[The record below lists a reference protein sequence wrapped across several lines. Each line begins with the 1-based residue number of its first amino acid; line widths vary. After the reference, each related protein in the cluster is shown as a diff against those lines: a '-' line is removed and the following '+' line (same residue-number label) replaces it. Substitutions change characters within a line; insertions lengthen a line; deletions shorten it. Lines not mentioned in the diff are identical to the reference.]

1 MMTPLRPYLA
11 PLRRQRL
18 MPLLVVAQTALA
30 CAILANV
37 LFLLWQKLGPML
49 VPDGLPRDELV
60 LVDQLVSNK
69 GSWNAAQVR
78 AGTEAL
84 RAIPGVKAV
93 SPTIGL
99 PMSSTLTMTGRV
111 TGPQATETVS
121 LFTGDT
127 LLDALGL
134 QLSSGRDF
142 SAEERK
148 DVDLGAPDVP
158 GQTEA
163 VIITDALARH
173 MFGDRPA
180 LGGVLTGKDP
190 KDPAR
195 FVVVGTVK
203 HLLRYQID
211 ELDDGK
217 AEFSMVTAGKVTG
230 VPILTYAVRATPEQ
244 RQAVITEIPQRL
256 KRILGNDMMEGIDM
270 RVSDYE
276 SQRDARL
283 KPRRAAIWLFGTV
296 SAVVATITLIGI
308 ASLSGFWI
316 QQRTRQ
322 IGIRRALGATR
333 GQVLRHFQV
342 ENLLVTGSGIA
353 LGMPLAYAAN
363 LWLLQH
369 YELPRLPAVYL
380 PIGLIALL
388 LLGQLAVLAPAR
400 RAASI
405 PPATATRSA

>member
-1 MMTPLRPYLA
+1 
-11 PLRRQRL
+11 
-18 MPLLVVAQTALA
+18 
-30 CAILANV
+30 
-37 LFLLWQKLGPML
+37 
-49 VPDGLPRDELV
+49 
-60 LVDQLVSNK
+60 
-69 GSWNAAQVR
+69 
-78 AGTEAL
+78 
-84 RAIPGVKAV
+84 
-93 SPTIGL
+93 
-99 PMSSTLTMTGRV
+99 
-111 TGPQATETVS
+111 
-121 LFTGDT
+121 
-127 LLDALGL
+127 
-134 QLSSGRDF
+134 
-142 SAEERK
+142 
-148 DVDLGAPDVP
+148 
-158 GQTEA
+158 
-163 VIITDALARH
+163 
-173 MFGDRPA
+173 
-180 LGGVLTGKDP
+180 
-190 KDPAR
+190 
-195 FVVVGTVK
+195 
-203 HLLRYQID
+203 
-211 ELDDGK
+211 
-217 AEFSMVTAGKVTG
+217 
-230 VPILTYAVRATPEQ
+230 
-244 RQAVITEIPQRL
+244 
-256 KRILGNDMMEGIDM
+256 M

-296 SAVVATITLIGI
+296 SSVVATITLIGI

-380 PIGLIALL
+380 PIGLTALW